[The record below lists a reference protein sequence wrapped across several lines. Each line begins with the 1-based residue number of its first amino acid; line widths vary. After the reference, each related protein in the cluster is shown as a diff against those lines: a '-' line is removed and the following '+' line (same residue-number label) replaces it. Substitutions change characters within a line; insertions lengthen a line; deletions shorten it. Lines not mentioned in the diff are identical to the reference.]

1 MSKISIDPTRHTLSG
16 LTMGTHWT
24 ALFHTSPAVNLEPIR
39 AALAQNV
46 GMVDR
51 QMSTWKPD
59 SDLMRINR
67 APVGDWL

>member
-1 MSKISIDPTRHTLSG
+1 
-16 LTMGTHWT
+16 MGTHWT